1 MRARSTGEPRRP
13 LPLRL
18 PGRGRGLRA
27 AHGRARGRRPRAG
40 AMEVTETQLERFVR
54 EALAEDVG
62 SGDVTSD
69 GVVAQDATAEAVI
82 LVKRPGVVCGL
93 EAARAVFQT
102 LDPEIRFEPL
112 AADGDRIEDVP
123 AEVARV
129 HGTARALLTGERTAL
144 NLLGRLSG
152 IATLTRRYVDAVEG
166 TGAEILDT
174 RKTTPGLRGLEKHAV
189 RCGGG
194 RNHRFG
200 LDDGILI
207 KDNHLR
213 LSGGVRAAVARIR
226 ATGTDLPVEVE
237 AETIDDVRD
246 ALASGADIVLLDNMS
261 TDQLRDAVAITD
273 GRVKLEAS
281 GGVSLET
288 VRA

>member
-1 MRARSTGEPRRP
+1 VGVSAASN
-13 LPLRL
+13 RL
-18 PGRGRGLRA
+18 LLSRA
-27 AHGRARGRRPRAG
+27 ALDR
-40 AMEVTETQLERFVR
+40 VVR

-62 SGDVTSD
+62 SGDITSD
-69 GVVAQDATAEAVI
+69 GVVADDETARAVI
-82 LVKRPGVVCGL
+82 LVKRPGVICGL
-93 EAARAVFQT
+93 DAAEAVFRT
-102 LDPEIRFEPL
+102 LDPGVRFEAL
-112 AADGDRIEDVP
+112 AAEGDCIEEVP

-129 HGTARALLTGERTAL
+129 EGSARALLTGERTAL

-152 IATLTRRYVDAVEG
+152 IATLTRVYVDAVEG

-213 LSGGVRAAVARIR
+213 LAGGVRAAVERIR
-226 ATGTDLPVEVE
+226 STGTELPVEVE
-237 AETIDDVRD
+237 AETLDDVRE
-246 ALASGADIVLLDNMS
+246 ALAAGADIVLLDNM
-261 TDQLRDAVAITD
+261 TPDELRGGVALND
-273 GRVKLEAS
+273 GRAKLEAS
-281 GGVSLET
+281 GGVSLDT
-288 VRA
+288 VRAIAETGVDFVSVGALTHSAPSLDVSMEVT